1 MRIPRSNELDFL
13 RLVLATS
20 VVFQHANLA
29 DVNTHM
35 PWVERI
41 PAVPIFILLSGL
53 LVTESY
59 INSPSLIVYIKKR
72 LRRILPAYISVV
84 LLGGIILW
92 LIGAFISL
100 PGGGSPKELAYYYF
114 YNLSFLNFLH
124 PCVFD
129 SAAFSDVTYCAVN
142 GSLWT
147 IKYELF
153 FYLILPCILFFL
165 NRLSRLICFYASL
178 LLLVITIFPSTIYFQ
193 IFICFLAGALLS
205 VSKECWLPR
214 LVKIKIPSI
223 LRVFLVLISGILI
236 GGNLP
241 LPFAAITLISFSF
254 LGTKNISRD
263 LNFIKY
269 GDLSYGIYLVHFP
282 LIQIFIFLGIAPLIP
297 ELLFSPMITALSGI
311 FAILLY
317 QHVERRFLLR
327 SSYYNQQP
335 R

>member
-29 DVNTHM
+29 DVNTHL

-59 INSPSLIVYIKKR
+59 LNSPSLLVYIKKR
-72 LRRILPAYISVV
+72 LRRILPGYISVV
-84 LLGGIILW
+84 LLGGVILW
-92 LIGAFISL
+92 SIGAVISL
-100 PGGGSPKELAYYYF
+100 PGGGSPQELAYYYF
-114 YNLSFLNFLH
+114 YNLSFLNFFH

-129 SAAFSDVTYCAVN
+129 SAAFSDVTNCAVN

-147 IKYELF
+147 IKFELF
-153 FYLILPCILFFL
+153 FYSLLPCVLFFA
-165 NRLSRLICFYASL
+165 NRVSRLICFSASL
-178 LLLVITIFPSTIYFQ
+178 LLLFITIFVSSIYFK
-193 IFICFLAGALLS
+193 IFICFLAGVLLS
-205 VSKECWLPR
+205 VSREFWLPK
-214 LVKIKIPSI
+214 LVNIKIPSI
-223 LRVFLVLISGILI
+223 LRVFLVLISAILI

-241 LPFAAITLISFSF
+241 LPLAAITLIALSFV
-254 LGTKNISRD
+254 GTKNISRD

-269 GDLSYGIYLVHFP
+269 GDLSYGIYLVHYP
-282 LIQIFIFLGIAPLIP
+282 LIKIFIFLGISPLIP
-297 ELLFSPMITALSGI
+297 EFFFAPLMTAFSGI
-311 FAILLY
+311 LAMLLY
-317 QHVERRFLLR
+317 RQVERRFMVR
-327 SSYYNQQP
+327 GSHYKPQP